1 MTPKDLADAAERVLV
16 DPSDVLFGC
25 WARAS
30 ALLAR
35 QSLESAMDLL
45 WRKRAPIVVQ
55 CSMSAQLLVL
65 PSYLRDQEAAR
76 DASYAWSAL
85 SRACHHHAYELP
97 PTASELRSLIELTRR
112 VVTAIDAAT
121 TLSPARP
128 VE

>member
-1 MTPKDLADAAERVLV
+1 VSPKQLADAAEQVLA
-16 DPSDVLFGC
+16 DPGDALFGC

-35 QSLESAMDLL
+35 QSLEAAMDDL

-76 DASYAWSAL
+76 DAAYAWSAL

-97 PTASELRSLIELTRR
+97 PTASELRALITLTRR
-112 VVTAIDAAT
+112 VGVAIEAAT
-121 TLSPARP
+121 AAG
-128 VE
+128 

>member
-1 MTPKDLADAAERVLV
+1 MTPTELADAAERVLV
-16 DPSDVLFGC
+16 DPSDALFGC

-45 WRKRAPIVVQ
+45 WRRRAPIVVQ

-76 DASYAWSAL
+76 DAAYAWSAL

-97 PTASELRSLIELTRR
+97 PTASELRSLIGLTRR
-112 VVTAIDAAT
+112 VVAAIDTAT
-121 TLSPARP
+121 TLG
-128 VE
+128 

>member
-1 MTPKDLADAAERVLV
+1 MELADAAERLLV
-16 DPSDVLFGC
+16 DPGDALFGC

-35 QSLESAMDLL
+35 QSLETAIDQL
-45 WRKRAPIVVQ
+45 WRRRAPIVVR

-97 PTASELRSLIELTRR
+97 PTASELRSLIKLTRR
-112 VVTAIDAAT
+112 VAAAIEAMIAAG
-121 TLSPARP
+121 
-128 VE
+128 

>member
-1 MTPKDLADAAERVLV
+1 MTPKELADAAERVLV

-35 QSLESAMDLL
+35 QSLEAAMDLL
-45 WRKRAPIVVQ
+45 WRTRSPIVAQ
-55 CSMSAQLLVL
+55 CSTTAQLLVL

-76 DASYAWSAL
+76 DAGYAWSAL

-97 PTASELRSLIELTRR
+97 PTASELRSLIKLTRQ
-112 VVTAIDAAT
+112 VGAAIEAAT
-121 TLSPARP
+121 TLG
-128 VE
+128 

>member
-1 MTPKDLADAAERVLV
+1 VTPAELADAAERVLV
-16 DPSDVLFGC
+16 DPGDVLFGC

-30 ALLAR
+30 ALLTR
-35 QSLESAMDLL
+35 QSLEAAMDLL
-45 WRKRAPIVVQ
+45 WRTRAPLVVQ

-97 PTASELRSLIELTRR
+97 PTASELRSLIALTRR
-112 VVTAIDAAT
+112 VAAAIEMAT
-121 TLSPARP
+121 SLPPRP
-128 VE
+128 LQ

>member
-1 MTPKDLADAAERVLV
+1 MNSKELADAAERVLV
-16 DPSDVLFGC
+16 DPGDVLFGC

-35 QSLESAMDLL
+35 QSLETAMDRL
-45 WRKRAPIVVQ
+45 WRTRAPLVVH
-55 CSMSAQLLVL
+55 CSTTSQLLVL

-97 PTASELRSLIELTRR
+97 PTASELRSLIALTRR
-112 VVTAIDAAT
+112 VATAIEAAT
-121 TLSPARP
+121 TPL
-128 VE
+128 

>member
-1 MTPKDLADAAERVLV
+1 MTPKELADAAERVLV
-16 DPSDVLFGC
+16 DPGDALFGC

-45 WRKRAPIVVQ
+45 WRERAPIVVH
-55 CSMSAQLLVL
+55 CPMSAQLLVL

-76 DASYAWSAL
+76 DAAYVWSAL

-97 PTASELRSLIELTRR
+97 PTASELRSLIGLTRR
-112 VVTAIDAAT
+112 VVAAIESGIA
-121 TLSPARP
+121 
-128 VE
+128 VQ

>member
-1 MTPKDLADAAERVLV
+1 VTPTELADAAERVLV
-16 DPSDVLFGC
+16 DPGDALFGC

-45 WRKRAPIVVQ
+45 WRARAPIVVQ
-55 CSMSAQLLVL
+55 CSMSSQLLVL

-76 DASYAWSAL
+76 NAAYAWSAL

-97 PTASELRSLIELTRR
+97 PTASEMRSLIALTRR
-112 VVTAIDAAT
+112 VVAAIE
-121 TLSPARP
+121 SQP
-128 VE
+128 

>member
-1 MTPKDLADAAERVLV
+1 VNPKELADAAERVLV

-35 QSLESAMDLL
+35 QSLETAMDLL

-55 CSMSAQLLVL
+55 CSTAAQLLVL

-76 DASYAWSAL
+76 DAAYAWSAL

-97 PTASELRSLIELTRR
+97 PTASELRSLIGLTRR
-112 VVTAIDAAT
+112 VAAAIDAAT
-121 TLSPARP
+121 ATPAST
-128 VE
+128 

>member
-1 MTPKDLADAAERVLV
+1 MSPKELADAAEQMLV
-16 DPSDVLFGC
+16 DPGDALFGC

-35 QSLESAMDLL
+35 QSLERAMDLL
-45 WRKRAPIVVQ
+45 WRRRAPIVAR
-55 CSMSAQLLVL
+55 CSMASQLLVL

-97 PTASELRSLIELTRR
+97 PTASELRSLIKLTRR
-112 VVTAIDAAT
+112 VAAAIEAMTA
-121 TLSPARP
+121 PG
-128 VE
+128 

>member
-1 MTPKDLADAAERVLV
+1 MSPKELADAAEQVLV
-16 DPSDVLFGC
+16 DPGDALFGC

-35 QSLESAMDLL
+35 QALETAMDLL
-45 WRKRAPIVVQ
+45 WRRRAPIVAQ
-55 CSMSAQLLVL
+55 CSMASQLLVL

-97 PTASELRSLIELTRR
+97 PTASELRSLIKLTRR
-112 VVTAIDAAT
+112 VAAAIEAMTA
-121 TLSPARP
+121 PG
-128 VE
+128 

>member
-1 MTPKDLADAAERVLV
+1 VTPKELADAAERVLV
-16 DPSDVLFGC
+16 DPGDALFGC

-45 WRKRAPIVVQ
+45 WRERAPIVVQ
-55 CSMSAQLLVL
+55 CPMSAQLLVL

-76 DASYAWSAL
+76 DAAYVWSAL

-97 PTASELRSLIELTRR
+97 PTASELRSLIGLTRR
-112 VVTAIDAAT
+112 VVAAIESGIA
-121 TLSPARP
+121 
-128 VE
+128 VQ

>member
-1 MTPKDLADAAERVLV
+1 MSPTELADAAERVLV
-16 DPSDVLFGC
+16 EPGDALFGC

-35 QSLESAMDLL
+35 QSLETAIDLL
-45 WRKRAPIVVQ
+45 WRKRSPIMAQ
-55 CSMSAQLLVL
+55 CSMAAQLLVL

-97 PTASELRSLIELTRR
+97 PTASELRSLIGLTRH
-112 VVTAIDAAT
+112 VTAAIEAAT
-121 TLSPARP
+121 AAN
-128 VE
+128 